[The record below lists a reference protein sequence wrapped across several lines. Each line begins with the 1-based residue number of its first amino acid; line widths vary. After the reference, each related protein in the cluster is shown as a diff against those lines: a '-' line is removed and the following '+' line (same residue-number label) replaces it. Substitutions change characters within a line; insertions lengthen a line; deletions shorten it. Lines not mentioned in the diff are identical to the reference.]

1 MTLQEIADHLKGE
14 LNGPADLQISS
25 PAKIEEAKPGQITFL
40 SNTKYLKYLST
51 TEASAIVVDNSIQD
65 VPIPHIRVANAYFA
79 FVLVLKLF
87 EDQNTCIFDGISD
100 KAFISPSAKIDP
112 TVKIAPFAFIGPN
125 VIIGKNTI
133 LYPSVVILQ
142 DVQIGDDCILYPG
155 VTIRE
160 NCIIG
165 NRVILH
171 NGAVVGSDGFG
182 FAPYNNAYI
191 KIPQLG
197 RVIIEDDVEIGANTT
212 IDRATLGST
221 LVKKGTKLDNLIM
234 IAHNVVI
241 GENTV
246 MASQSGIAG
255 SSEVG
260 SNVTIAGQVG
270 ISGHIKIAD
279 GVILGAKSGVSKDIT
294 EKGVMWG
301 SPVNPVMKQKR
312 IEACIRHLPDTEKR
326 VKMLEKEIENLKNQ
340 LMEQNNRSVDGEE
353 TENT

>member
-1 MTLQEIADHLKGE
+1 MTLKEIADHLKGE

-25 PAKIEEAKPGQITFL
+25 PAKIEEAKSGQITFL
-40 SNTKYLKYLST
+40 SNTKYLKHLST
-51 TEASAIVVDNSIQD
+51 TEASAIVVDNSVED
-65 VPIPHIRVANAYFA
+65 VQIPHIRVKNAYFA

-87 EDQNTCIFDGISD
+87 EDQNISIFEGVSD
-100 KAFISPSAKIDP
+100 KAFISSSAKIDS
-112 TVKIAPFAFIGPN
+112 TVKIAPFVFIGPD
-125 VIIGKNTI
+125 VTIGKNTTI
-133 LYPSVVILQ
+133 YPNAVILQ
-142 DVQIGDDCILYPG
+142 NVTVGNDCIIYPG
-155 VTIRE
+155 ATIRE

-165 NRVILH
+165 DRVILH
-171 NGAVVGSDGFG
+171 NGAVIGSDGFG

-197 RVIIEDDVEIGANTT
+197 RVVIEDDVEIGANTT

-221 LVKKGTKLDNLIM
+221 LIRKGTKLDNLIM
-234 IAHNVVI
+234 IAHNVVV

-246 MASQSGIAG
+246 MASQSGVAG

-260 SNVTIAGQVG
+260 SNVTVAGQVG

-279 GVILGAKSGVSKDIT
+279 GVILGAKSGVSKDIK

-312 IEACIRHLPDTEKR
+312 IEACIRHLPDTEKK
-326 VKMLEKEIENLKNQ
+326 VKSLEKEIENLKKELVKQ
-340 LMEQNNRSVDGEE
+340 KNRSVNGEE

>member
-1 MTLQEIADHLKGE
+1 
-14 LNGPADLQISS
+14 
-25 PAKIEEAKPGQITFL
+25 
-40 SNTKYLKYLST
+40 
-51 TEASAIVVDNSIQD
+51 
-65 VPIPHIRVANAYFA
+65 
-79 FVLVLKLF
+79 
-87 EDQNTCIFDGISD
+87 
-100 KAFISPSAKIDP
+100 
-112 TVKIAPFAFIGPN
+112 
-125 VIIGKNTI
+125 
-133 LYPSVVILQ
+133 
-142 DVQIGDDCILYPG
+142 
-155 VTIRE
+155 
-160 NCIIG
+160 
-165 NRVILH
+165 
-171 NGAVVGSDGFG
+171 
-182 FAPYNNAYI
+182 
-191 KIPQLG
+191 
-197 RVIIEDDVEIGANTT
+197 
-212 IDRATLGST
+212 
-221 LVKKGTKLDNLIM
+221 
-234 IAHNVVI
+234 
-241 GENTV
+241 

>member
-1 MTLQEIADHLKGE
+1 MTLQEIAAHLKGE

-40 SNTKYLKYLST
+40 SNTKYQKYLST
-51 TEASAIVVDNSIQD
+51 TKASAIVVDNSVQE
-65 VPIPHIRVANAYFA
+65 VPIPYIRVANAYFA

-87 EDQNTCIFDGISD
+87 EDQHIIPFDGISE
-100 KAFISPSAKIDP
+100 KAFISPSANIDP
-112 TVKIAPFAFIGPN
+112 TVIIAPLAFIGPN
-125 VIIGKNTI
+125 VTIGKNTI
-133 LYPSVVILQ
+133 IYPNVVILQ
-142 DVQIGDDCILYPG
+142 DVEIGEDCKFYPG

-160 NCIIG
+160 NCVIG

-171 NGAVVGSDGFG
+171 NGAVIGSDGFG

-197 RVIIEDDVEIGANTT
+197 RVVIEDDVEIGANTT

-221 LVKKGTKLDNLIM
+221 LICKGAKLDNLNQ

-241 GENTV
+241 GAHTV

-270 ISGHIKIAD
+270 ITGHIKIAD

-312 IEACIRHLPDTEKR
+312 IEACIRHLPDTEKK
-326 VKMLEKEIENLKNQ
+326 VKMLEKEIEKLTKQ
-340 LMEQNNRSVDGEE
+340 LMEQNNRSVNGEE

>member
-40 SNTKYLKYLST
+40 SNTKYMKYLST
-51 TEASAIVVDNSIQD
+51 TKASAVVVDNSVHD
-65 VPIPHIRVANAYFA
+65 VPIPHICVENAYFA

-112 TVKIAPFAFIGPN
+112 SVKIAPFAFIGPD

-197 RVIIEDDVEIGANTT
+197 RVVIEDDVEIGANTT

>member
-112 TVKIAPFAFIGPN
+112 SVKIAPFAFIGPD

-142 DVQIGDDCILYPG
+142 DVQIGDNCILYPG

-197 RVIIEDDVEIGANTT
+197 RVVIEDDVEIGANTT

>member
-40 SNTKYLKYLST
+40 SNTKYIKYLST
-51 TEASAIVVDNSIQD
+51 TEASAIVVDNTVQD
-65 VPIPHIRVANAYFA
+65 VPIPHIRVANSYFA

-87 EDQNTCIFDGISD
+87 EDQNTYIFDGISE
-100 KAFISPSAKIDP
+100 KAFISPSAKVDP
-112 TVKIAPFAFIGPN
+112 TVKIAPMVFVGPN
-125 VIIGKNTI
+125 VIIGKETI
-133 LYPSVVILQ
+133 LYPGVVILQ
-142 DVQIGDDCILYPG
+142 DVQIGDECKLYPG

-171 NGAVVGSDGFG
+171 NGAVIGSDGFG

-197 RVIIEDDVEIGANTT
+197 RVVIEDDVEIGANTT
-212 IDRATLGST
+212 VDRATLGST
-221 LVKKGTKLDNLIM
+221 LIKKGTKLDNLIM
-234 IAHNVVI
+234 IAHNVVV
-241 GENTV
+241 GEHTV
-246 MASQSGIAG
+246 MASQTGIAG

-326 VKMLEKEIENLKNQ
+326 IRVLEKEIENLKKQ
-340 LMEQNNRSVDGEE
+340 LMAQNNRSVDGEE

>member
-1 MTLQEIADHLKGE
+1 MTLKEIADHLKGD

-40 SNTKYLKYLST
+40 SNTKYIKYLST
-51 TEASAIVVDNSIQD
+51 TEASAVIVDNSTQE
-65 VPIPHIRVANAYFA
+65 VPLPHIRVENAYFA

-87 EDQNTCIFDGISD
+87 EDQNTHIFDGVSD
-100 KAFISPSAKIDP
+100 KAYICKSSIVDP
-112 TVKIAPFAFIGPN
+112 TAKIAPLAYIGPN
-125 VIIGKNTI
+125 VSIGKNTVI
-133 LYPSVVILQ
+133 YPGVVILQ
-142 DVQIGDDCILYPG
+142 DVQVGDDCILYPS

-160 NCIIG
+160 NCIIN

-171 NGAVVGSDGFG
+171 NGAVIGSDGFG
-182 FAPYNNAYI
+182 FAPYNNAYV

-197 RVIIEDDVEIGANTT
+197 RVILGDDVEIGANTT

-221 LVKKGTKLDNLIM
+221 VIKKGTKVDNLVQ

-246 MASQSGIAG
+246 VVSQTGIAG
-255 SSEVG
+255 SSEIG
-260 SNVTIAGQVG
+260 NNVTIGGQVG

-279 GVILGAKSGVSKDIT
+279 GVVLGAKSGVSKDIS
-294 EKGVMWG
+294 EKGIMWG

-312 IEACIRHLPDTEKR
+312 IEACIRHLPDTEKK
-326 VKMLEKEIENLKNQ
+326 VKLLEKEIENLKKE
-340 LMEQNNRSVDGEE
+340 LMEQKNRSVNGEE